1 MAEHFPQLAT
11 HFPGNPETRLNRSGS
26 DALSAF
32 EREFVHAIR
41 CRQLFPV
48 FQPIV
53 DSHHRLQ
60 GMEILSRWRREGT
73 VLQPGAFLPQIRA
86 EYARQVL
93 TAFVLQ
99 EAIQKINQHPGSFIS
114 HLISLPPSPAMN
126 AFHECWKRRN
136 SNWCR
141 HSKRTDWCWNLLR
154 PSSSVKGKNRRE
166 HRQIKTARLSDYAR

>member
-11 HFPGNPETRLNRSGS
+11 HFPGNPETRLSRSGS

-60 GMEILSRWRREGT
+60 GMEILSRWRARGYGPAT
-73 VLQPGAFLPQIRA
+73 RLHFCRKYVLNTPGR
-86 EYARQVL
+86 
-93 TAFVLQ
+93 
-99 EAIQKINQHPGSFIS
+99 
-114 HLISLPPSPAMN
+114 
-126 AFHECWKRRN
+126 C
-136 SNWCR
+136 
-141 HSKRTDWCWNLLR
+141 
-154 PSSSVKGKNRRE
+154 
-166 HRQIKTARLSDYAR
+166 